1 LTPQKAKIIMTRR
14 FLFFITFFTCLSTP
28 ALAQWQV
35 AILPFENRTGDAQ
48 QEWYARGISESVV
61 VAFYKVPQI
70 HITDE
75 TIFGESWKTAVG
87 NAHLMNE
94 KNIHVAIQGWYQLAK
109 NQLTVHT
116 DIVEASNGKIRK
128 TVVTKTHTLHP
139 QKAISDIVLN
149 LVDNLDIPLEPRQ
162 KLAIQKPIVDN
173 FDTYRTTINAIRIF
187 RQATHVSPINMT
199 LLAQAETSFKRATS
213 QDEKNAHATYYL
225 GRIYELRENMA
236 EAEATYRKTLTLDF
250 EHVMARFHL
259 AMLFK
264 KQGRSSEALSELEQ
278 VLRQSPLNPDI
289 QSAIS
294 QLFFN
299 QYEQTFESL
308 TAPLE
313 DMIKMAPDDPTG
325 YYELGNVY
333 DELTRY
339 TEATSY
345 FEQALARDST
355 LADAHFKL
363 GLIHHRKGQHEKAV
377 YHLDRAAQYQTQ
389 FNRVYFRL
397 GEILYLLQRYQEA
410 ETQFKMAIEKEP
422 NYLIPRYHLGLSQLA
437 QGQTDIALATLQKY
451 AELTVDDAR
460 PHIQL
465 GNIYKQKGEIQK
477 AIAAYQKAIEISIVE
492 AEAQYNL
499 AYLYIDQKEYA
510 KAVQHLKTVLRLQ
523 PDHPNATAIQ
533 RDIKRWSQQ
542 HPK

>member
-1 LTPQKAKIIMTRR
+1 MMIRH
-14 FLFFITFFTCLSTP
+14 FLFFTLFFISLSTP

-35 AILPFENRTGDAQ
+35 VILPFENRTGDPQ

-61 VAFYKVPQI
+61 VALYKVPQI

-75 TIFGESWKTAVG
+75 TVFGKDWKTAVG
-87 NAHLMNE
+87 NAKRVNE
-94 KNIHVAIQGWYQLAK
+94 KNIHIAIQGWYTLAK

-116 DIVEASNGKIRK
+116 DIVEASNGKVRK
-128 TVVTKTHTLHP
+128 TVITKTPTQHP
-139 QKAISDIVLN
+139 QEAISDIVTT
-149 LVDNLDIPLEPRQ
+149 LVKDLAVPLESRQ
-162 KLAIQKPIVDN
+162 ETAIKHPISAN
-173 FDTYRTTINAIRIF
+173 FDTYRTTINAVRIF
-187 RQATHVSPINMT
+187 RQSTETTATNTT
-199 LLAQAETSFKRATS
+199 LLAQSETSFKRAIS
-213 QDEKNAHATYYL
+213 QDEKNAHAMYYL
-225 GRIYELRENMA
+225 GRIYELREKMA
-236 EAEATYRKTLTLDF
+236 EAEATYRKALTLDF

-278 VLRQSPLNPDI
+278 TLRQSPLNPDI

-299 QYEQTFESL
+299 QYAQTFESL

-333 DELTRY
+333 DELSRY
-339 TEATSY
+339 TEATNY
-345 FEQALARDST
+345 FEQALERDST

-363 GLIHHRKGQHEKAV
+363 GLIYHRKGQHEKAV
-377 YHLDRAAQYQTQ
+377 YHLERAAQYQTQ

-397 GEILYLLQRYQEA
+397 GEILYLLQRYPDA
-410 ETQFKMAIEKEP
+410 EVQFKMAIEKEP

-437 QGQTDIALATLQKY
+437 QGHTETAQATLEKY
-451 AELTVDDAR
+451 AELTIDDAR

-465 GNIYKQKGEIQK
+465 GNIYKQKNEIQK

-492 AEAQYNL
+492 TEAHYNL
-499 AYLYIDQKEYA
+499 AYLYIDQNEYA

-523 PDHPNATAIQ
+523 PDHPNAPTIQ
-533 RDIKRWSQQ
+533 RDIKRLSQ
-542 HPK
+542 

>member
-1 LTPQKAKIIMTRR
+1 MTRR
-14 FLFFITFFTCLSTP
+14 FIFFMLLTTCLSTP

-35 AILPFENRTGDAQ
+35 AILPFENKTGDPQ

-61 VAFYKVPQI
+61 VALYKVPQI
-70 HITDE
+70 HISDE
-75 TIFGESWKTAVG
+75 TIFGKSWKTAIG
-87 NAHLMNE
+87 NAKLMDE
-94 KNIHVAIQGWYQLAK
+94 KNIHIAIQGWYTLTK
-109 NQLTVHT
+109 NQLTVHAN
-116 DIVEASNGKIRK
+116 IVEASNGKIRK
-128 TVVTKTHTLHP
+128 TMVTKTPTQHP
-139 QKAISDIVLN
+139 QEAVSDIVIN
-149 LVDNLDIPLEPRQ
+149 LVKDLDVPVEPRQ
-162 KLAIQKPIVDN
+162 EMAIQQPISAH

-187 RQATHVSPINMT
+187 RQATETSPTNTT
-199 LLAQAETSFKRATS
+199 LLAQAETSFKRATT

-236 EAEATYRKTLTLDF
+236 EAEATYRKALTIDF

-278 VLRQSPLNPDI
+278 TLRQSPLNPNI

-333 DELTRY
+333 DELSRY
-339 TEATSY
+339 TEAANY
-345 FEQALARDST
+345 FEQALERDAT

-363 GLIHHRKGQHEKAV
+363 GLIYHRKGQHEKAV
-377 YHLDRAAQYQTQ
+377 YHLERAEQFNTQ
-389 FNRVYFRL
+389 FTRVYFRL
-397 GEILYLLQRYQEA
+397 GEILYLLQRYQDA
-410 ETQFKMAIEKEP
+410 ENQFKMAIEKEP

-437 QGQTDIALATLQKY
+437 QGQIEMALATLEKY
-451 AELTVDDAR
+451 TELTVDDAR

-465 GNIYKQKGEIQK
+465 GNIYKQKNDIQK
-477 AIAAYQKAIEISIVE
+477 AISAYQKAIEISIVE
-492 AEAQYNL
+492 TEAHYHL
-499 AYLYIDQKEYA
+499 AYLYIDQKEYV

-523 PDHPNATAIQ
+523 PDHPNAPTIQ
-533 RDIKRWSQQ
+533 RDIKKWSQ
-542 HPK
+542 